1 MSEVPQEDV
10 EKRGHP
16 PGLYVLFSTEAAE
29 RFSFYTMRALL
40 VLYLT
45 SVIFIAQ
52 FAESPQ
58 RHQELLAEVQTQP
71 EIVLDWAL
79 EQMNAEQKAELDA
92 TLKGMGADAEGVFD
106 AAMQVG
112 EPEGM
117 VERAFTNLDTN
128 PGALFPAAVKKLPT
142 DPQPFAEWVLK
153 ERIRKNIRDEAL
165 HVYGLY
171 LLLVYLSGLVGG
183 YFADKVLGSR
193 KAIMAGGIVMGLG
206 LFVMGIPG
214 PVSMF
219 YGLGLIVAG
228 NGFFKPNISTIVSG
242 LYGEQDKRR
251 DAAFTI
257 FYMGINLGAFLAIFG
272 AGVAEAL
279 ARTHSWGWNT
289 GFVIAGAGMVFSL
302 GLFQWGQKFLGKAGF
317 PPGREVTPETR
328 LEARDYRD
336 VLVWAAGIVAVVV
349 VFVTSWTV
357 IGPIWEALPLWGKLV
372 GALVIIVAALARNRF
387 SKKAEGYQPLSV
399 QEWQQVAVI
408 IILSVFVIFFWAGF
422 EQAGGTMN
430 LFAFEQTDR
439 HIGSWE
445 MPATWFQGVNPVFIV
460 LLAPLFSILWG
471 WNDKQKWG
479 LPVPAKMGVGMI
491 VLGLGFI
498 VMYYGQQTADTYG
511 QAAMTWLIAVYLL
524 HTMGELC
531 LSPIGLSMVTKLSPV
546 RIVSLMMGVWFACT
560 AVADYLSGRLEY
572 ICHTYDLGLW
582 STLIATSFGAGV
594 VLLAITPLL
603 TRWMHGRA

>member
-1 MSEVPQEDV
+1 MSEVPQEEV
-10 EKRGHP
+10 EKKGHP

-45 SVIFIAQ
+45 SVIFISQ
-52 FAESPQ
+52 FGESFEQ
-58 RHQELLAEVQTQP
+58 REELLAEVHDTP
-71 EIVLDWAL
+71 HMVLDWSL
-79 EQMNAEQKAELDA
+79 EQMDKEQEAALEETLRVMGTDA
-92 TLKGMGADAEGVFD
+92 VAVFD
-106 AAMQVG
+106 AALQVA
-112 EPEGM
+112 EPEDL
-117 VERAFTNLDTN
+117 VERAFTDLTPN
-128 PGALFPAAVKKLPT
+128 PDALFPSAIEKLSS

-153 ERIRKNIRDEAL
+153 ERIKKKIRDEAL

-171 LLLVYLSGLVGG
+171 LLLVYLSGLIGG

-193 KAIMAGGIVMGLG
+193 KAIIAGGIVMGLG

-214 PVSMF
+214 NTSLF

-242 LYGEQDKRR
+242 LYEEKDKRR

-272 AGVAEAL
+272 AGLAEAL
-279 ARTHSWGWNT
+279 AKTYSWGWNT
-289 GFVIAGAGMVFSL
+289 GFVIAGVGMVFSL
-302 GLFQWGQKFLGKAGF
+302 ALFQWGQKYLGKAGF

-328 LEARDYRD
+328 LQMSDYRD
-336 VLVWAAGIVAVVV
+336 ILVWSAGITAVVV
-349 VFVTSWTV
+349 AFVSAWGF
-357 IGPIWEALPLWGKLV
+357 IGPIWKGLPLWGKLL
-372 GALVIIVAALARNRF
+372 GAGVLIAAALLRNRF
-387 SKKAEGYQPLSV
+387 AKKDASHQPLSV
-399 QEWQQVAVI
+399 EEWQRVAVI

-430 LFAFEQTDR
+430 LFAYEQTDR
-439 HIGSWE
+439 HIGGWE
-445 MPATWFQGVNPVFIV
+445 MPATWFQGFNPVFIV

-491 VLGLGFI
+491 VLGVGFI
-498 VMYYGQQTADTYG
+498 VMYYGQLAADTHG
-511 QAAMTWLIAVYLL
+511 EAAMTWLIAVYLL

-582 STLIATSFGAGV
+582 STLIATSVGAGI